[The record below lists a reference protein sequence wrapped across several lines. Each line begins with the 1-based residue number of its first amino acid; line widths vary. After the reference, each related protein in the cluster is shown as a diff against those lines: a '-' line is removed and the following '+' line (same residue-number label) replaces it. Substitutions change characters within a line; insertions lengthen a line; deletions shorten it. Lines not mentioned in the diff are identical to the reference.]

1 MLREQIS
8 CTKTTV
14 LGNED
19 NIGLFYYGIMI
30 FRSGKPPL
38 E

>member
-19 NIGLFYYGIMI
+19 NIGLFYYAYWNYDI
-30 FRSGKPPL
+30 
-38 E
+38 